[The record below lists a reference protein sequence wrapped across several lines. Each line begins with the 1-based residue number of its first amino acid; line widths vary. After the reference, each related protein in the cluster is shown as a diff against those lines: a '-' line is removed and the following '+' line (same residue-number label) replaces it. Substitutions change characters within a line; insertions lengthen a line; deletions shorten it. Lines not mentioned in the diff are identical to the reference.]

1 MNNTDNTGRIRADN
15 APVGATLEALEL
27 RKKGENRWDGCEYS
41 WCDARDQAIQD
52 RLLGMFYWVTLSPN
66 GRVRLRHI
74 SKKRPGKN
82 HDSLTAAL
90 EWAVEQE
97 GKTG

>member
-1 MNNTDNTGRIRADN
+1 MKAFELMGWLDMPAGWHVRTSRTQYVQMAKKDG
-15 APVGATLEALEL
+15 TLTPA
-27 RKKGENRWDGCEYS
+27 GVV
-41 WCDARDQAIQD
+41 AIQD